1 MRFVSENPV
10 GDRLSRAL
18 RLSLAASV
26 IFLTACASPS
36 AREFEGGLAATT
48 RQRAAAFRESG
59 FRVSGI
65 SPRNGTV
72 AASPGPNA
80 SALPRSTRTSSA
92 QLPIEFSSFDV
103 VSPRSS
109 SVISYVTAYYRDH

>member
-1 MRFVSENPV
+1 MRFVSKTPLGE
-10 GDRLSRAL
+10 RLSRAL
-18 RLSLAASV
+18 RLLLAASV

-36 AREFEGGLAATT
+36 AREFQEGLAATT
-48 RQRAAAFRESG
+48 SQRAAAFRESG

-65 SPRNGTV
+65 SPRKGTF
-72 AASPGPNA
+72 AASPGPTA

-103 VSPRSS
+103 ISPRSS
-109 SVISYVTAYYRDH
+109 SVNSYVTAYYRDH